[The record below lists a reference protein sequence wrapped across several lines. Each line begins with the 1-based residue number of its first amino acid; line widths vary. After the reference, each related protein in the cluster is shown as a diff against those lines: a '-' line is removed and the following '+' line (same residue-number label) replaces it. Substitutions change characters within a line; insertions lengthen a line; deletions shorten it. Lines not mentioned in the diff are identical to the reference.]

1 MTAFV
6 VAAVLIV
13 VATLGVLL
21 WPLLRGQPQ
30 AAAVTH
36 DDTAQSNLRILR
48 AQLSELD
55 DELAAGSIDATQH
68 ASARAEIERRVL
80 EETAAAAPPPRA
92 TAGRKSAIALAL
104 VLPLS
109 AAVLYAQ
116 LGSRDAMNPELVAGT
131 APTEP
136 PTAAEMAAAADQL
149 AARLKAEPENAEGWA
164 LLGRTYIELER
175 VADARDAFAQAVQR
189 RGDDPDLLAD
199 YADALARSNNRILA
213 GEPEKLLARA
223 LAINPDHGKA
233 LALSGAAA
241 MARGDADTAL
251 AHWTKLRAR
260 LAPDTPMVQGLDMAI
275 DRARAAKGLPPLSA
289 QTAQPAPP
297 ATAAAP
303 TAPLAAAPKGAA
315 LRVTVKLAPELAA
328 KVQPGDTLFVFA
340 RAAEGPRMPL
350 AVSRQPLAAA
360 PQQPIVVQLDDS
372 QAMTPQSKLS
382 SASRVVVA
390 ARISRAGSATPSAG
404 DLEAES
410 APMAPSGDVALVI
423 DRVRP

>member
-1 MTAFV
+1 MTGFLI
-6 VAAVLIV
+6 AAALIV

-30 AAAVTH
+30 PDAVA

-48 AQLSELD
+48 AQLRELD
-55 DELAAGSIDATQH
+55 DELATGSLDATQH

-80 EETAAAAPPPRA
+80 EETTGAATPARA
-92 TAGRKSAIALAL
+92 TAGRVSAVALAL
-104 VLPLS
+104 ALPLS
-109 AAVLYAQ
+109 AVVLYAQ
-116 LGSRDAMNPELVAGT
+116 LGSRDAMNPALVAGT
-131 APTEP
+131 LTAEP
-136 PTAAEMAAAADQL
+136 PTPAEMAEAAQQL
-149 AARLKAEPENAEGWA
+149 AAKLKAEPENAEGWT

-175 VADARDAFAQAVQR
+175 VAEARDAFAQAVQR

-199 YADALARSNNRILA
+199 YADALARSNNRNLS

-241 MARGDADTAL
+241 LSRGDADAAL

-275 DRARAAKGLPPLSA
+275 DRARAAKGLPPLS
-289 QTAQPAPP
+289 QPP
-297 ATAAAP
+297 AAAAAAAP
-303 TAPLAAAPKGAA
+303 SAPLAAAPNGAS

-382 SASRVVVA
+382 QASRVVVA

-410 APMAPSGDVALVI
+410 APMAPRGEVQLVI

>member
-1 MTAFV
+1 MTGFLAV
-6 VAAVLIV
+6 AVLIV
-13 VATLGVLL
+13 AATLAVLL
-21 WPLLRGQPQ
+21 WPLLRGQAQ
-30 AAAVTH
+30 TTVAA

-80 EETAAAAPPPRA
+80 EETAAAAPAGRA
-92 TAGRKSAIALAL
+92 TAGRTSAIVLALA
-104 VLPLS
+104 VPLS
-109 AAVLYAQ
+109 AVALYAQ
-116 LGSRDAMNPELVAGT
+116 LGSRDALNPALVAGT
-131 APTEP
+131 APAEP
-136 PTAAEMAAAADQL
+136 PTAEAMATAAQQL

-164 LLGRTYIELER
+164 LLGRTYVELER
-175 VADARDAFAQAVQR
+175 VTDARDAFAQAVQR

-199 YADALARSNNRILA
+199 YADALARSNNRNLA

-241 MARGDADTAL
+241 MSRGDADTAL
-251 AHWTKLRAR
+251 AHWTKLRAK

-275 DRARAAKGLPPLSA
+275 DRARAAKGLPPLSPQA
-289 QTAQPAPP
+289 APAPP

-303 TAPLAAAPKGAA
+303 AAPAAASNGAA
-315 LRVTVKLAPELAA
+315 LRVTVALAPELAA

-350 AVSRQPLAAA
+350 AVSRQPLAGA

-382 SASRVVVA
+382 LASRVVVA
-390 ARISRAGSATPSAG
+390 ARISRQGGAMPSAG

-410 APMAPSGDVALVI
+410 APMAPTGDVKLVI

>member
-1 MTAFV
+1 MTGFLI
-6 VAAVLIV
+6 AAALIV

-30 AAAVTH
+30 PDAVA

-48 AQLSELD
+48 AQLRELD
-55 DELAAGSIDATQH
+55 DELATGSLDATQH

-80 EETAAAAPPPRA
+80 EETTGAATPARA
-92 TAGRKSAIALAL
+92 TAGRVSAVTLALA
-104 VLPLS
+104 LPLS
-109 AAVLYAQ
+109 AVVLYAQ
-116 LGSRDAMNPELVAGT
+116 LGSRDAMNPALVAGT
-131 APTEP
+131 LTAEP
-136 PTAAEMAAAADQL
+136 PTPAEMAEAAQQL
-149 AARLKAEPENAEGWA
+149 AAKLKAEPENAEGWT

-175 VADARDAFAQAVQR
+175 VTEARDAFAQAVQR

-199 YADALARSNNRILA
+199 YADALARSNNRNLS

-241 MARGDADTAL
+241 LSRGDADAAL

-275 DRARAAKGLPPLSA
+275 DRARAAKGLPPLS
-289 QTAQPAPP
+289 QPP
-297 ATAAAP
+297 AAAAAAAP
-303 TAPLAAAPKGAA
+303 SAPLAAAPNGAS

-382 SASRVVVA
+382 QASRVVVA

-410 APMAPSGDVALVI
+410 APMAPRGEVQLVI

>member
-1 MTAFV
+1 MTGFLI
-6 VAAVLIV
+6 AAALIV

-30 AAAVTH
+30 PDAVA

-48 AQLSELD
+48 AQLRELD
-55 DELAAGSIDATQH
+55 DELATGSLDATQH

-80 EETAAAAPPPRA
+80 EETTGAATPARA
-92 TAGRKSAIALAL
+92 TAGRVSAVTLALA
-104 VLPLS
+104 LPLS
-109 AAVLYAQ
+109 AVVLYAQ
-116 LGSRDAMNPELVAGT
+116 LGSRDAMNPALVAGT
-131 APTEP
+131 LTAEP
-136 PTAAEMAAAADQL
+136 PTPAEMAEAAQQL
-149 AARLKAEPENAEGWA
+149 AAKLKAEPENAEGWT

-175 VADARDAFAQAVQR
+175 VAEARDAFAQAVQR

-199 YADALARSNNRILA
+199 YADALARSNNRNLS

-241 MARGDADTAL
+241 LSRGDADAAL

-275 DRARAAKGLPPLSA
+275 DRARAAKGLPPLS
-289 QTAQPAPP
+289 QPP
-297 ATAAAP
+297 AAAAAAAP
-303 TAPLAAAPKGAA
+303 SAPLAAAPDGAS

-382 SASRVVVA
+382 QASRVVVA

-410 APMAPSGDVALVI
+410 APMAPRGEVQLVI